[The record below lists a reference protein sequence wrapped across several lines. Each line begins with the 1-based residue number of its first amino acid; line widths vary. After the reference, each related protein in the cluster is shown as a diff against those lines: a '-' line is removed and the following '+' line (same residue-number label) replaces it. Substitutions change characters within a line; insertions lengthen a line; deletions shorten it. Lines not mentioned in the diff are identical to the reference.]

1 MDSGIKTDL
10 SAAAQTQA
18 GRSAERRKSIEKAAE
33 GFESFFIFSMLKEMG
48 KTASFTKKSYAEET
62 EMAIFYEKAADYL
75 AKKGIGIKEVITK
88 YLTRN
93 DAKVF
98 SGNGEHK

>member
-1 MDSGIKTDL
+1 MDGSIKTDP
-10 SAAAQTQA
+10 SAAGLTPV
-18 GRSAERRKSIEKAAE
+18 SANPERKKSVEKAAE
-33 GFESFFIFSMLKEMG
+33 GFESYFIFSMLKEMG
-48 KTASFTKKSYAEET
+48 KTATLGEKSYAEET
-62 EMAIFYEKAADYL
+62 EMSIFYEKAADYM
-75 AKKGIGIKEVITK
+75 AKKGIGIKEAITK

>member
-1 MDSGIKTDL
+1 MS
-10 SAAAQTQA
+10 
-18 GRSAERRKSIEKAAE
+18 
-33 GFESFFIFSMLKEMG
+33 
-48 KTASFTKKSYAEET
+48 
-62 EMAIFYEKAADYL
+62 IFYEKASEFM
-75 AKKGIGIKEVITK
+75 AKKGIGIKEVITR

>member
-1 MDSGIKTDL
+1 MDSAIKTDPSDL
-10 SAAAQTQA
+10 GLKPVSI
-18 GRSAERRKSIEKAAE
+18 SPERKKSMEKAAE
-33 GFESFFIFSMLKEMG
+33 GFESYFIFSMLKEMG
-48 KTASFTKKSYAEET
+48 KTASFTQKSYTEET
-62 EMAIFYEKAADYL
+62 EMSIFYEKASEFM
-75 AKKGIGIKEVITK
+75 AKKGIGIKEVITR

>member
-1 MDSGIKTDL
+1 MDGTVKTDP
-10 SAAAQTQA
+10 AAAGLTPVSLSPD
-18 GRSAERRKSIEKAAE
+18 RKKSIEKAAE

-48 KTASFTKKSYAEET
+48 KTAQLTEKSYTQET
-62 EMAIFYEKAADYL
+62 EMSIFYEKAADYM